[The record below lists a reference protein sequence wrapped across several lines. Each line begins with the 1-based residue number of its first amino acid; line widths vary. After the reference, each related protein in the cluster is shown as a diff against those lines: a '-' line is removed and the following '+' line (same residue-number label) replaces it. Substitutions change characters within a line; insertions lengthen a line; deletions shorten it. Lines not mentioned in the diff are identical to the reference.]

1 MSRTF
6 TRWFSACLAFGLPWF
21 VVARADDGQAKDKK
35 ATAKA
40 QVVAA
45 PADPK
50 EPAAAPELRKPE
62 SAKPTS
68 VVANKPSTPVS
79 FMRDVAP
86 VLVENCIACHN
97 PRKSESKY
105 VMTTFAQLAKGGQQG
120 EDITL
125 EPGEPD
131 ESRLVELIRLDGNP
145 RMPFKQD
152 PLPKEKVAIIE
163 RWVAEGAKYDG
174 ISPGEDWTILL
185 RKTQQVKIPAV
196 YPVTV
201 PITALQFSR
210 DSSTI
215 AASGYHEITFWK
227 TADGSLDR
235 RLTGVAERVYDIAYS
250 PDAKWLA
257 TASGDPGVYGVAK
270 LWLAEPGGGGKP
282 VRDLAET
289 QDVVFAVAFS
299 PDSKKIATAGA
310 DRTIRVFE
318 VETGKLLSQIEDHA
332 DWIFGIAFSPDGK
345 RLASASRDKTGKV
358 FDLEKKESLVT
369 FPGHAQPVYAISFT
383 SDGKSVATGGEDN
396 RIRVWNPD
404 NDGKSIRE
412 IGGFGGTVFKLRYS
426 PDGKSLIGVGS
437 DKTVHI
443 FDAKGSELRKLQGH
457 NDWIY
462 ALAISPDS
470 KTVAS
475 GSWDGEVKLWNLGDG
490 KLLKT
495 IIAAPGYKL
504 AGAQAAAK

>member
-1 MSRTF
+1 MVSRTLA
-6 TRWFSACLAFGLPWF
+6 RCFSALVALGVLSF
-21 VVARADDGQAKDKK
+21 VAARGDEGQTK
-35 ATAKA
+35 ATKDAVPAKA
-40 QVVAA
+40 PAQRRDGEAPSEPKKPASPKRDVVAA
-45 PADPK
+45 
-50 EPAAAPELRKPE
+50 
-62 SAKPTS
+62 
-68 VVANKPSTPVS
+68 NKPVNPVS

-86 VLVENCIACHN
+86 ILVENCIACHN

-131 ESRLVELIRLDGNP
+131 ESRLVELIRLGGNP

-152 PLPKEKVAIIE
+152 PLANEKIATIE
-163 RWVAEGAKYDG
+163 RWVTEGAKYDG
-174 ISPGEDWTILL
+174 TSPGEDWTILL
-185 RKTQQVKIPAV
+185 RKTQQVTIPAA

-201 PITALQFSR
+201 PITAIQFSR
-210 DSSTI
+210 DGSAI
-215 AASGYHEITFWK
+215 AVSGYHEITFWK
-227 TADGSLDR
+227 TADGTLDR
-235 RLTGVAERVYDIAYS
+235 RLTGLAERVYDIAYS
-250 PDAKWLA
+250 ADGKWLA

-270 LWLAEPGGGGKP
+270 LWLAEPAGGGKA

-318 VETGKLLSQIEDHA
+318 VETGKLLTQIEDHA

-345 RLASASRDKTGKV
+345 RLASASRDKTSKV

-369 FPGHAQPVYAISFT
+369 FPGHAQPIYTISFT
-383 SDGKSVATGGEDN
+383 PDGKAIATGGEDN
-396 RIRVWNPD
+396 RIRIWNPD

-412 IGGFGGTVFKLRYS
+412 IGGFGGTVFKLLYS
-426 PDGKSLIGVGS
+426 PDGKNLVAVGG
-437 DKTVHI
+437 DKTVQI
-443 FDAKGSELRKLQGH
+443 FDAKGSSLRKLQGH

-462 ALAISPDS
+462 ALAISSDS
-470 KTVAS
+470 KTLAS
-475 GSWDGEVKLWNLGDG
+475 GSWDGEVKLWNLADG
-490 KLLKT
+490 KLQKT
-495 IIAAPGYKL
+495 IIAAPGYK
-504 AGAQAAAK
+504 APGVQAAAK